1 MFTAKKAQEAGQ
13 TGRQQEKARRR
24 SKKRLPAVLFIVSL
38 SAATTAAYAQ
48 STQWDSILSNSNWYV
63 PVPGLIAYGSGNVSF
78 YRPPPIAFG
87 DQTLWALGK
96 ATNGVFAGQSNAVF
110 DINGLSSTSAQSM
123 QGVVS
128 TSGQIAIVFS
138 QPGAPSTIGIGQMRE
153 VNGVPLMEMQMVT
166 GSSFL
171 VSHWAYM
178 TPYKPAVFTPPS
190 PSKVVTGDLTSPQ
203 WRWTAGTTWRIS
215 SPTLFGTSAPGTF
228 KISNYNSG
236 YYWGLGA
243 APPGS
248 SVGNFTMLG
257 SITPEGNVLFSMLS
271 NGVLSSLSGQ
281 ITGDPTTG
289 TMVLRPYL
297 GDGNFGSSSGA
308 DIMPVS
314 NIQAG
319 QTFFISNVGS
329 TVIPTFAGGTLQVDT
344 IGQTYSQNFTL
355 ENSPTNRL
363 DQRGGSAVLSGVLS
377 DAVPGTPGQLII
389 ANSAV
394 GGSITFSGANTYT
407 GPTTVESGATLVVDG
422 SIVSP
427 LTVAGTLGG
436 SGVVANTTIAGGVLS
451 PGNSIGTL
459 TVNGNLSFAPGSIYL
474 VEVAP
479 GAADRT
485 NVSGSA
491 SLQGTAVASF
501 ASGNYTPVPQ
511 VVLSAAGGRSGTFG
525 SLLTLGLPPGLLASL
540 SYTPSDVMV
549 NLTAVLGAGTTL
561 TANQSNVAGA
571 LNNSFNTG
579 NSLPGGMAGLF
590 NQSGQT
596 LAASLNS
603 LSGEAQS
610 GVQVAAFGYGNLFLN
625 TVLASGTAGG
635 TRQGVQYASL
645 TAAEA
650 EPGPRRLR
658 GWLTGFGGYGW
669 LGGTPSNGS
678 SGVQTSAQGLAAG
691 ADWSFDH
698 GLAGVAVSGGT
709 SNWFLDGSLGNG
721 RASVFQIGLYGRA
734 MLDPGLPRGGDRVG
748 PARRQHAAGGA
759 VPRRL
764 ARRELHGHD
773 VVGSAGSRPS
783 LRPAGAWPH
792 TVRRGPEP
800 GRQHAG
806 LLRDIAGE
814 QRRRALLQRQ
824 RDMVAALRARPRA
837 RRRRRHHPR
846 LESEPRSA
854 ALLGARIPD
863 DRRGLGLVPVPARL
877 QLRSVGCAVAAG
889 RGHRPGDVELGP
901 RRGLVAATAGRCRV
915 RQQLRLNRRHG
926 AAGEAV
932 LDARRQTKE
941 AIMLLRTG
949 LALAGLLALAQ
960 SASAEVYCKT
970 VGVPKGCVMRPGH
983 DAGAPG
989 VGVAPGVGAGAPG
1002 VGVAPGPGTAAGPD
1016 GPGVGPNRG
1025 GPANRPGL
1033 R

>member
-1 MFTAKKAQEAGQ
+1 LFIFWKAQEAGQ
-13 TGRQQEKARRR
+13 TGRQPRRR
-24 SKKRLPAVLFIVSL
+24 SKKRLRALLFIVSL
-38 SAATTAAYAQ
+38 SGATTAAYAQ

-87 DQTLWALGK
+87 DQTLWALGT
-96 ATNGVFAGQSNAVF
+96 ATNGVFTGQSNAVF
-110 DINGLSSTSAQSM
+110 DINGISSTSAQSM

-178 TPYKPAVFTPPS
+178 TPYNPAVFTPPS

-228 KISNYNSG
+228 KISSYNSG

-257 SITPEGNVLFSMLS
+257 SITPEGNVLFSLLS

-314 NIQAG
+314 SIQAG

-344 IGQTYSQNFTL
+344 IGQTYSQNFIL

-377 DAVPGTPGQLII
+377 DAVPGAPGQLII

-394 GGSITFSGANTYT
+394 GGGITFSGANTYT

-459 TVNGNLSFAPGSIYL
+459 TVNGNLSFAPGAVYL

-501 ASGNYTPVPQ
+501 ASGNYTPTPQ

-525 SLLTLGLPPGLLASL
+525 NLVTLGLPSGLLASL

-678 SGVQTSAQGLAAG
+678 SGVQTSAQGIAAG
-691 ADWSFDH
+691 TDWSFDH

-721 RASVFQIGLYGRA
+721 RANVFQVGLYGRA
-734 MLDPGLPRGGDRVG
+734 MLDPVYLAAATAWGRQGVSTQRAVPFLGDWLGASYTATTWSGRLEAGHRFAQHGLTPFAAVQSQVVNMPAFCETSQVNSGAALCFNGNATWSLRSELGLELDADVG
-748 PARRQHAAGGA
+748 TILGSKASLGARLAWAHEYQTTGA
-759 VPRRL
+759 VSAWFQSLPGSNFSVSGAPLPQDAGIIRVTSNLALDEAWSLRLQGDAEFGNNYGSIAGTVRL
-764 ARRELHGHD
+764 ARRF
-773 VVGSAGSRPS
+773 
-783 LRPAGAWPH
+783 
-792 TVRRGPEP
+792 
-800 GRQHAG
+800 
-806 LLRDIAGE
+806 
-814 QRRRALLQRQ
+814 
-824 RDMVAALRARPRA
+824 
-837 RRRRRHHPR
+837 
-846 LESEPRSA
+846 
-854 ALLGARIPD
+854 
-863 DRRGLGLVPVPARL
+863 
-877 QLRSVGCAVAAG
+877 
-889 RGHRPGDVELGP
+889 
-901 RRGLVAATAGRCRV
+901 
-915 RQQLRLNRRHG
+915 
-926 AAGEAV
+926 
-932 LDARRQTKE
+932 
-941 AIMLLRTG
+941 
-949 LALAGLLALAQ
+949 
-960 SASAEVYCKT
+960 
-970 VGVPKGCVMRPGH
+970 
-983 DAGAPG
+983 
-989 VGVAPGVGAGAPG
+989 
-1002 VGVAPGPGTAAGPD
+1002 
-1016 GPGVGPNRG
+1016 
-1025 GPANRPGL
+1025 
-1033 R
+1033 

>member
-1 MFTAKKAQEAGQ
+1 M
-13 TGRQQEKARRR
+13 
-24 SKKRLPAVLFIVSL
+24 
-38 SAATTAAYAQ
+38 
-48 STQWDSILSNSNWYV
+48 
-63 PVPGLIAYGSGNVSF
+63 
-78 YRPPPIAFG
+78 
-87 DQTLWALGK
+87 
-96 ATNGVFAGQSNAVF
+96 
-110 DINGLSSTSAQSM
+110 
-123 QGVVS
+123 
-128 TSGQIAIVFS
+128 
-138 QPGAPSTIGIGQMRE
+138 
-153 VNGVPLMEMQMVT
+153 
-166 GSSFL
+166 
-171 VSHWAYM
+171 
-178 TPYKPAVFTPPS
+178 
-190 PSKVVTGDLTSPQ
+190 
-203 WRWTAGTTWRIS
+203 
-215 SPTLFGTSAPGTF
+215 
-228 KISNYNSG
+228 
-236 YYWGLGA
+236 
-243 APPGS
+243 
-248 SVGNFTMLG
+248 
-257 SITPEGNVLFSMLS
+257 
-271 NGVLSSLSGQ
+271 
-281 ITGDPTTG
+281 
-289 TMVLRPYL
+289 
-297 GDGNFGSSSGA
+297 
-308 DIMPVS
+308 
-314 NIQAG
+314 
-319 QTFFISNVGS
+319 
-329 TVIPTFAGGTLQVDT
+329 
-344 IGQTYSQNFTL
+344 
-355 ENSPTNRL
+355 
-363 DQRGGSAVLSGVLS
+363 
-377 DAVPGTPGQLII
+377 
-389 ANSAV
+389 
-394 GGSITFSGANTYT
+394 
-407 GPTTVESGATLVVDG
+407 
-422 SIVSP
+422 
-427 LTVAGTLGG
+427 
-436 SGVVANTTIAGGVLS
+436 
-451 PGNSIGTL
+451 
-459 TVNGNLSFAPGSIYL
+459 NGNLSFAPGSIYL

-678 SGVQTSAQGLAAG
+678 SGVQTSAQGIAAG

-748 PARRQHAAGGA
+748 PARRQHAASGA

-814 QRRRALLQRQ
+814 HRRRALLQRQ
-824 RDMVAALRARPRA
+824 RDMVAALQLG
-837 RRRRRHHPR
+837 
-846 LESEPRSA
+846 LELDADVGTILGSKAS
-854 ALLGARIPD
+854 LGARLSWAHEYQTTGAVSAWFQSLPGSNFAVSGAPLPQDAGIVRVTSNLALD
-863 DRRGLGLVPVPARL
+863 EAWSLRLQADAEFGNNYGSIAGTARL
-877 QLRSVGCAVAAG
+877 
-889 RGHRPGDVELGP
+889 
-901 RRGLVAATAGRCRV
+901 
-915 RQQLRLNRRHG
+915 
-926 AAGEAV
+926 
-932 LDARRQTKE
+932 ARRF
-941 AIMLLRTG
+941 
-949 LALAGLLALAQ
+949 
-960 SASAEVYCKT
+960 
-970 VGVPKGCVMRPGH
+970 
-983 DAGAPG
+983 
-989 VGVAPGVGAGAPG
+989 
-1002 VGVAPGPGTAAGPD
+1002 
-1016 GPGVGPNRG
+1016 
-1025 GPANRPGL
+1025 
-1033 R
+1033 

>member
-1 MFTAKKAQEAGQ
+1 MFWKTQEAGQ
-13 TGRQQEKARRR
+13 TGRKKGKPGRRA
-24 SKKRLPAVLFIVSL
+24 KKRLRAVLFIASL

-96 ATNGVFAGQSNAVF
+96 ATNGVFTGQSNAVF
-110 DINGLSSTSAQSM
+110 DINGISSTSAQSM

-138 QPGAPSTIGIGQMRE
+138 QPGAPSTVGIGQMRE

-178 TPYKPAVFTPPS
+178 TPYNPAVFTPPP
-190 PSKVVTGDLTSPQ
+190 PSQVVTGDLTSPQ

-248 SVGNFTMLG
+248 TVGNFTMLG

-271 NGVLSSLSGQ
+271 NGVLTSLSGQ
-281 ITGDPTTG
+281 IIGDPTTG

-344 IGQTYSQNFTL
+344 IGQTYGQNFTL

-377 DAVPGTPGQLII
+377 DAVPGTPGRLII

-394 GGSITFSGANTYT
+394 GGSITMSGANTYS
-407 GPTTVESGATLVVDG
+407 GPTTVEAGATLLVNG

-436 SGVVANTTIAGGVLS
+436 SGVVGNTTIAGGVLS

-459 TVNGNLSFAPGSIYL
+459 TVNGNLSFAPGSVYL

-479 GAADRT
+479 GTADRT
-485 NVSGSA
+485 NVTGNA

-501 ASGNYTPVPQ
+501 ASGNYTPTPQ

-525 SLLTLGLPPGLLASL
+525 NLLALGLPPGLLASL

-579 NSLPGGMAGLF
+579 NSLPSGMAGLF

-596 LAASLNS
+596 LAASLNA

-610 GVQVAAFGYGNLFLN
+610 GVQVAALGYGNLFLN
-625 TVLASGTAGG
+625 TVLATGSGGG
-635 TRQGVQYASL
+635 ARQGVQYASL

-650 EPGPRRLR
+650 EPAPRRLR

-669 LGGTPSNGS
+669 LGGTPNNGS
-678 SGVQTSAQGLAAG
+678 SGVQTSAQGIAAG

-709 SNWFLDGSLGNG
+709 SNWFLDGALGNG
-721 RASVFQIGLYGRA
+721 RANVFQVGLYGRA
-734 MLDPGLPRGGDRVG
+734 MLDPFYLAAASAWGRQGVSTQRPVPFLGDWLGASYTATTWSGRLEAGRRFALQEHGVTPFAAVQSQVVNMPGFCETSQMGSGAALCFNGNATWSLRSEVGLELDADIGTILGSKASLGARLAWAHEYQTTGSVSAWFQSLPGSNFAVSGTPLPQDAGIVRVTSNLKLDEAWSLRLQADSEFG
-748 PARRQHAAGGA
+748 NNYGSIAGTA
-759 VPRRL
+759 RL
-764 ARRELHGHD
+764 AR
-773 VVGSAGSRPS
+773 
-783 LRPAGAWPH
+783 
-792 TVRRGPEP
+792 
-800 GRQHAG
+800 
-806 LLRDIAGE
+806 
-814 QRRRALLQRQ
+814 
-824 RDMVAALRARPRA
+824 
-837 RRRRRHHPR
+837 
-846 LESEPRSA
+846 
-854 ALLGARIPD
+854 
-863 DRRGLGLVPVPARL
+863 
-877 QLRSVGCAVAAG
+877 
-889 RGHRPGDVELGP
+889 
-901 RRGLVAATAGRCRV
+901 
-915 RQQLRLNRRHG
+915 
-926 AAGEAV
+926 
-932 LDARRQTKE
+932 KF
-941 AIMLLRTG
+941 
-949 LALAGLLALAQ
+949 
-960 SASAEVYCKT
+960 
-970 VGVPKGCVMRPGH
+970 
-983 DAGAPG
+983 
-989 VGVAPGVGAGAPG
+989 
-1002 VGVAPGPGTAAGPD
+1002 
-1016 GPGVGPNRG
+1016 
-1025 GPANRPGL
+1025 
-1033 R
+1033 

>member
-1 MFTAKKAQEAGQ
+1 MVGLAG
-13 TGRQQEKARRR
+13 
-24 SKKRLPAVLFIVSL
+24 
-38 SAATTAAYAQ
+38 TTAEVHAQ
-48 STQWDSILSNSNWYV
+48 STKWDSMLSNSNWYV

-87 DQTLWALGK
+87 DQTLWALGQ
-96 ATNGVFAGQSNAVF
+96 AINGVFTGQSNATF
-110 DINGLSSTSAQSM
+110 AINGISSTSSQSM
-123 QGVVS
+123 QGLVS
-128 TSGQIAIVFS
+128 ESGQIVIVFS
-138 QPGAPSTIGIGQMRE
+138 QPGAPSTVGVGQMRE

-178 TPYKPAVFTPPS
+178 TPYNPAVFTPPS
-190 PSKVVTGDLTSPQ
+190 PTQVVTGNVTSPQ
-203 WRWTAGTTWRIS
+203 WNWTAGTTWRIS

-228 KISNYNSG
+228 KISSYNSG

-243 APPGS
+243 GPAGS
-248 SVGNFTMLG
+248 SIGNFTMLG

-271 NGVLSSLSGQ
+271 NGVLNSLSGQ

-297 GDGNFGSSSGA
+297 GDGTFGTASGA

-314 NIQAG
+314 DIRAG
-319 QTFFISNVGS
+319 QTFFISNVAT

-355 ENSPTNRL
+355 DNSPTNRL

-389 ANSAV
+389 ANSEI
-394 GGSITFSGANTYT
+394 GGSITLTGASTYT
-407 GPTTVESGATLVVDG
+407 GPTIVDSGATLIVNG

-436 SGVVANTTIAGGVLS
+436 SGVVGNTTIAGGVLS

-459 TVNGNLSFAPGSIYL
+459 TVNGNLSFTPGSVYL
-474 VEVAP
+474 VEISP

-485 NVSGSA
+485 NVGGSA

-501 ASGNYTPVPQ
+501 ASGNYTPTPQ

-525 SLLTLGLPPGLLASL
+525 NLVTLGLPPGLLASL
-540 SYTPSDVMV
+540 SYSPTDVMV

-561 TANQSNVAGA
+561 TANQGNVAAA

-579 NSLPGGMAGLF
+579 NSLPSGMAGLF

-596 LAASLNS
+596 LASSLNS

-625 TVLASGTAGG
+625 TVLATGSGGG
-635 TRQGVQYASL
+635 ARQGVQYASL

-650 EPGPRRLR
+650 EPAPRRLR

-678 SGVQTSAQGLAAG
+678 SGVQTSAQGIAAG
-691 ADWSFDH
+691 ADWSFDR

-721 RASVFQIGLYGRA
+721 RANVFQVGLYGRA
-734 MLDPGLPRGGDRVG
+734 MLDPVY
-748 PARRQHAAGGA
+748 
-759 VPRRL
+759 
-764 ARRELHGHD
+764 
-773 VVGSAGSRPS
+773 
-783 LRPAGAWPH
+783 
-792 TVRRGPEP
+792 
-800 GRQHAG
+800 
-806 LLRDIAGE
+806 
-814 QRRRALLQRQ
+814 
-824 RDMVAALRARPRA
+824 VA
-837 RRRRRHHPR
+837 
-846 LESEPRSA
+846 
-854 ALLGARIPD
+854 
-863 DRRGLGLVPVPARL
+863 
-877 QLRSVGCAVAAG
+877 
-889 RGHRPGDVELGP
+889 
-901 RRGLVAATAGRCRV
+901 AATAWGREGVSVQRPVPFLGDWLGSSYTATTWSGRLEAGHRFSLQEHGVTPFAAVQSQVVNVPGFCETSQTGSGAALCFNGNATWSLRSELGLDLDADVGTILGAKASLEARLAWAHEYQTTGAVSAWFQSLPGSSFAVSGAPLPQDTGIV
-915 RQQLRLNRRHG
+915 RMTSNLQLNEAWSLRLQ
-926 AAGEAV
+926 A
-932 LDARRQTKE
+932 DAE
-941 AIMLLRTG
+941 FGNNYGSIA
-949 LALAGLLALAQ
+949 
-960 SASAEVYCKT
+960 
-970 VGVPKGCVMRPGH
+970 
-983 DAGAPG
+983 
-989 VGVAPGVGAGAPG
+989 
-1002 VGVAPGPGTAAGPD
+1002 GTARLAM
-1016 GPGVGPNRG
+1016 RF
-1025 GPANRPGL
+1025 
-1033 R
+1033 

>member
-1 MFTAKKAQEAGQ
+1 M
-13 TGRQQEKARRR
+13 
-24 SKKRLPAVLFIVSL
+24 SL

-63 PVPGLIAYGSGNVSF
+63 PVPGLIAYGSSNASF

-87 DQTLWALGK
+87 DQTLWALGQ
-96 ATNGVFAGQSNAVF
+96 ASNGVFTGQSNATLE
-110 DINGLSSTSAQSM
+110 INGISSTSAQSM
-123 QGVVS
+123 QGVV
-128 TSGQIAIVFS
+128 TDAGQIAIVFS

-153 VNGVPLMEMQMVT
+153 ANGVPLMEMQMIT

-171 VSHWAYM
+171 VTHWAYM
-178 TPYKPAVFTPPS
+178 TPYNPAVFTPPS
-190 PSKVVTGDLTSPQ
+190 PSQVVTGDLTSPQ
-203 WRWTAGTTWRIS
+203 WRWTAGTTWRLS
-215 SPTLFGTSAPGTF
+215 SPALFGTSAPGTF
-228 KISNYNSG
+228 KISNYSSG

-248 SVGNFTMLG
+248 SVGNFTILG
-257 SITPEGNVLFSMLS
+257 SITPEGNVLFSLLS

-297 GDGNFGSSSGA
+297 GDGNFGSLSGA

-314 NIQAG
+314 SIQAG

-394 GGSITFSGANTYT
+394 GGSITLSGANTFT
-407 GPTTVESGATLVVDG
+407 GPTSVESGATLVVNG

-459 TVNGNLSFAPGSIYL
+459 TVNGNLSFAPGSVYL

-511 VVLSAAGGRSGTFG
+511 VVLSAAGGRSGTFD
-525 SLLTLGLPPGLLASL
+525 SLVTLGLPPGLLASL

-610 GVQVAAFGYGNLFLN
+610 GVQVAAFGYGNMFLN
-625 TVLASGTAGG
+625 TVLATGSGGG
-635 TRQGVQYASL
+635 ARQGVQYASL

-678 SGVQTSAQGLAAG
+678 SGVQTSAQGIAAG

-721 RASVFQIGLYGRA
+721 RANVFQVGLYGRA
-734 MLDPGLPRGGDRVG
+734 MLDPLYLAAASAWGRQGVSTQRPVPFLGDWLGASYTATTWSGRLEAGHRFALQEHGLTPFAAVQSQVVNMPGFCETSQVG
-748 PARRQHAAGGA
+748 SGAALCFNGNATWSLRSELGLEVDADVGTIFGSKASLGARLAWAHEYQTTGA
-759 VPRRL
+759 VSAWFQSLPGSNFSASGAPLPQDAGIIRVTSNLHLDEAWSLRLQGDAEFGNNYGSIASTVRL
-764 ARRELHGHD
+764 ARRF
-773 VVGSAGSRPS
+773 
-783 LRPAGAWPH
+783 
-792 TVRRGPEP
+792 
-800 GRQHAG
+800 
-806 LLRDIAGE
+806 
-814 QRRRALLQRQ
+814 
-824 RDMVAALRARPRA
+824 
-837 RRRRRHHPR
+837 
-846 LESEPRSA
+846 
-854 ALLGARIPD
+854 
-863 DRRGLGLVPVPARL
+863 
-877 QLRSVGCAVAAG
+877 
-889 RGHRPGDVELGP
+889 
-901 RRGLVAATAGRCRV
+901 
-915 RQQLRLNRRHG
+915 
-926 AAGEAV
+926 
-932 LDARRQTKE
+932 
-941 AIMLLRTG
+941 
-949 LALAGLLALAQ
+949 
-960 SASAEVYCKT
+960 
-970 VGVPKGCVMRPGH
+970 
-983 DAGAPG
+983 
-989 VGVAPGVGAGAPG
+989 
-1002 VGVAPGPGTAAGPD
+1002 
-1016 GPGVGPNRG
+1016 
-1025 GPANRPGL
+1025 
-1033 R
+1033 

>member
-1 MFTAKKAQEAGQ
+1 
-13 TGRQQEKARRR
+13 
-24 SKKRLPAVLFIVSL
+24 
-38 SAATTAAYAQ
+38 
-48 STQWDSILSNSNWYV
+48 
-63 PVPGLIAYGSGNVSF
+63 
-78 YRPPPIAFG
+78 
-87 DQTLWALGK
+87 
-96 ATNGVFAGQSNAVF
+96 
-110 DINGLSSTSAQSM
+110 
-123 QGVVS
+123 
-128 TSGQIAIVFS
+128 
-138 QPGAPSTIGIGQMRE
+138 
-153 VNGVPLMEMQMVT
+153 
-166 GSSFL
+166 
-171 VSHWAYM
+171 M
-178 TPYKPAVFTPPS
+178 TPYNPAVFTPPP
-190 PSKVVTGDLTSPQ
+190 PSQVVTGDLTSPQ
-203 WRWTAGTTWRIS
+203 WRWTAGTTWRVS

-248 SVGNFTMLG
+248 TVGNFTILG

-344 IGQTYSQNFTL
+344 IGQTYGQNFTL

-377 DAVPGTPGQLII
+377 DAVPGTPGRLIV
-389 ANSAV
+389 ANSAI
-394 GGSITFSGANTYT
+394 GGSITMSGANTYS
-407 GPTTVESGATLVVDG
+407 GPTTVESGATLLVNG

-436 SGVVANTTIAGGVLS
+436 SGVVGNTTIAGGVLS

-459 TVNGNLSFAPGSIYL
+459 TVNGNLSFAPGSVYL

-479 GAADRT
+479 GTADRT
-485 NVSGSA
+485 DVTGNA

-501 ASGNYTPVPQ
+501 ASGNYTPTPQ

-525 SLLTLGLPPGLLASL
+525 NLLTLGLPPGLLASL

-579 NSLPGGMAGLF
+579 NSLPSGMAGLF

-610 GVQVAAFGYGNLFLN
+610 GVQVAALGYGNLFLN
-625 TVLASGTAGG
+625 TVLATGSGGG
-635 TRQGVQYASL
+635 ARQGVQYASL

-650 EPGPRRLR
+650 EPAPRRLR

-669 LGGTPSNGS
+669 LGGTPNNGS
-678 SGVQTSAQGLAAG
+678 SGVQTSTQGIAAG

-709 SNWFLDGSLGNG
+709 SNWFLDGALGNG
-721 RASVFQIGLYGRA
+721 RANVFQVGLYGRA
-734 MLDPGLPRGGDRVG
+734 TLDPFYL
-748 PARRQHAAGGA
+748 AAA
-759 VPRRL
+759 
-764 ARRELHGHD
+764 
-773 VVGSAGSRPS
+773 SA
-783 LRPAGAWPH
+783 W
-792 TVRRGPEP
+792 
-800 GRQHAG
+800 GRQGVSTQRSVPFLGDWLGASYTATTWSGRLEAG
-806 LLRDIAGE
+806 LASPCRSMVSRRSPRSRARSSTCPASARP
-814 QRRRALLQRQ
+814 RRRA
-824 RDMVAALRARPRA
+824 AARRSVSTATRRGRCARRSGSSSTPTSAPSLARKRAWARGWRGRTNTRRPDRSRPGSSPCPAPTSRCRA
-837 RRRRRHHPR
+837 RRCRRTR
-846 LESEPRSA
+846 
-854 ALLGARIPD
+854 
-863 DRRGLGLVPVPARL
+863 
-877 QLRSVGCAVAAG
+877 
-889 RGHRPGDVELGP
+889 
-901 RRGLVAATAGRCRV
+901 
-915 RQQLRLNRRHG
+915 
-926 AAGEAV
+926 
-932 LDARRQTKE
+932 
-941 AIMLLRTG
+941 
-949 LALAGLLALAQ
+949 
-960 SASAEVYCKT
+960 ASS
-970 VGVPKGCVMRPGH
+970 G
-983 DAGAPG
+983 
-989 VGVAPGVGAGAPG
+989 
-1002 VGVAPGPGTAAGPD
+1002 
-1016 GPGVGPNRG
+1016 
-1025 GPANRPGL
+1025 
-1033 R
+1033 